1 MGRRQLRGFH
11 IFSAAVNE
19 VTCPL
24 SLALVRACMLVWGGQ
39 FTPNRR
45 VQGRSA
51 DTFWPKVTERLQAA
65 PGGAVATRLADAVRS
80 GLEGEGQA
88 EGPAQVVSSVLRR
101 IFNRAT
107 THPLTH
113 LLSLVLTCR
122 PCLMQ

>member
-1 MGRRQLRGFH
+1 MPSQ
-11 IFSAAVNE
+11 
-19 VTCPL
+19 L
-24 SLALVRACMLVWGGQ
+24 SLSARLHVGVGRAVHSQ
-39 FTPNRR
+39 RH

-65 PGGAVATRLADAVRS
+65 PGSAVATRLADAVRS

-122 PCLMQ
+122 PCLMR

>member
-1 MGRRQLRGFH
+1 M
-11 IFSAAVNE
+11 
-19 VTCPL
+19 PL

-39 FTPNRR
+39 FTPNRH